1 MPSPTYIPFNQVSRS
16 VFRGL
21 EAAYETGILHIS
33 GDGPSTKQCED
44 LLQKELGSGSVL
56 LTTSCTSALEMA
68 ALLIR
73 NPAKPEV
80 ILPSFTFVSTANAF
94 LLHGF
99 TPRFADINP
108 QTLNIEVAAIEKLI
122 NDRTSAICVVHYA
135 GVACEM
141 NEIRSLCLK
150 HNLFLIEDNA
160 HGLFGKFEDSYL
172 GTIGDLATLSFHETK
187 NFTSGEG
194 GALIINRP
202 ELQERAHILREKG
215 TNRRRFKDG
224 LVDKYTWLDVGSSWV
239 MSDLLARLLLPQLQH
254 HQQITRRRREIFDFY
269 MANLAAIQDHGLAR
283 LPSVP
288 DYAFHPGHLFY
299 LILES
304 RQQRSDF
311 IDHLSRDGI
320 NVVFHYQALNTSPMG
335 LAVGGRAGECP
346 VTESIAER
354 LVRLP
359 VYCDL
364 SSEDLE
370 RIVTSSLNFFD
381 LR

>member
-1 MPSPTYIPFNQVSRS
+1 MSTPTYIPFNQVSRS

-21 EAAYETGILHIS
+21 EAAYESGLLHIS
-33 GDGPSTKQCED
+33 GDGPSTKQCEE
-44 LLQKELGSGSVL
+44 LLQQELGSGPVL

-73 NPAKPEV
+73 DPMKPEV

-99 TPRFADINP
+99 KPRFADINP
-108 QTLNIEVAAIEKLI
+108 QTLNIDVSSIEKLI

-135 GVACEM
+135 GVACNM
-141 NEIRSLCLK
+141 NEIRSLCEK

-172 GTIGDLATLSFHETK
+172 GSIGDLATLSFHETK

-215 TNRRRFKDG
+215 TNRRRFRDG
-224 LVDKYTWLDVGSSWV
+224 LVDKYTWLDIGSSWV
-239 MSDLLARLLLPQLQH
+239 MSDLLAQLLLPQLQR
-254 HQQITRRRREIFDFY
+254 HQEITRRRREIFEFY
-269 MANLAAIQDHGLAR
+269 LRNLGPLQDLGLVR
-283 LPSVP
+283 LPVIP
-288 DYAFHPGHLFY
+288 DFAWHPGHLFF
-299 LILES
+299 LILKS
-304 RQQRSDF
+304 GQQRSDF
-311 IDHLSRDGI
+311 IRHLSRDGI
-320 NVVFHYQALNTSPMG
+320 NAVFHYQALNTSPMG
-335 LAVGGRAGECP
+335 VSIGGRQGDCP
-346 VTESIAER
+346 VTESIAEH

-359 VYCDL
+359 IYCDL
-364 SSEDLE
+364 SDQDLE
-370 RIVTSSLNFFD
+370 RIVSSSLNFFG